1 MGGLLS
7 KPVYVQPDDHEVES
21 FSGQLISASWLEVNE
36 VCTWNH
42 TRVSNLWS
50 STRMLL
56 LDGRY
61 SAKMLLLA
69 LLATI
74 LYLTE
79 ERLKICRPQI
89 KIGIIGTVEYLVLK
103 RVQI

>member
-1 MGGLLS
+1 M
-7 KPVYVQPDDHEVES
+7 V
-21 FSGQLISASWLEVNE
+21 
-36 VCTWNH
+36 
-42 TRVSNLWS
+42 
-50 STRMLL
+50 L

-89 KIGIIGTVEYLVLK
+89 KIGIIDTVEYLVLK